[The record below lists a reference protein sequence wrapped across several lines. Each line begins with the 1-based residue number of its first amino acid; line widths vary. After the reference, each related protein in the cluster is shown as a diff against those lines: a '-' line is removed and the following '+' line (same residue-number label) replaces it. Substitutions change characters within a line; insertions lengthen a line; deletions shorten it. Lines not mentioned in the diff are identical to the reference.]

1 MEKNCAELKQLSDKT
16 QEVHRNIKASNK
28 LSAVLEN
35 VQASAQE
42 LDTSVWNGKIK
53 LAAVNQWNS
62 LVTMFDS
69 HIKSSEAI

>member
-16 QEVHRNIKASNK
+16 QEVHRKIKVSNK

-35 VQASAQE
+35 VQASARE

-53 LAAVNQWNS
+53 LAAV
-62 LVTMFDS
+62 T
-69 HIKSSEAI
+69 